1 VSLGKKPP
9 PLPPHRWARFRRL
22 LSFYLECVQEDHQQ
36 EVRFQR
42 DSRRKEYVPL
52 GLPKEWNLLEGAEA
66 QPRFPLAAADL
77 LSKTRLK
84 GQSAQFFCGYPLLA
98 SWEPHEAGDEP
109 SCHLLPLFT
118 QPVELASNGSLYQ
131 RGERTLRLTPDWP
144 RVNREALRR
153 LFGSTEEQNEV
164 LEHLGILDWSPE
176 LPAVR
181 IGDVVRKLLEL
192 KLPIPVI
199 EPLEPENL
207 VSGNYTGEG
216 ETGLLNRAILYTA
229 EPSRY
234 TAGLERELRELV
246 KVSDHQLDGT
256 ALAPLFAEGW
266 VAPPP
271 PQEPRGVIEVRG
283 LNGEQRRACE
293 AALNA
298 PLTVVTGPPGTGKS
312 QVVINV
318 VANGFL
324 QGTPV
329 VFSSRNRKAVTVVED
344 RLNSIA
350 DAPILFRLGSQEGL
364 AARLSNV
371 LTQLLASGSRPEAG
385 ALLKAKREEYAAAVA
400 RRSDLGRRIEL
411 VRVARNTVDQL
422 DRALEPWR
430 TRLSRDEYAQLGG
443 TPPADVPALEDAV
456 RLLAS
461 HAPSSPTK
469 RDGLLSAIRRS
480 FDVKRAGRTLDAASR
495 VLPVLGLVPSRAADA
510 SFLDRWLDY
519 ATRAI
524 DLAKASMA
532 VRQYRASLD
541 SLLSLPPVDEL
552 ALDMSHARLEV
563 WRIGREV
570 LELHR
575 SQLGSN
581 LTSHTRTAAAEFLAV
596 ARSLIGQ
603 DPGSKDAWRP
613 RRQMQEL
620 LPRVTPFLPAWAVT
634 NLSAPGAISFHAGI
648 FEVAVIDEASQCDI
662 PSAIPL
668 LYRSKRAVIIG
679 DPQQLR
685 HITTLPQGRESQLAA
700 KHKLTETADQPFTFV
715 NNSLF
720 DVAAASASAG
730 MFALRDHYRSH
741 GDIVGFANTHW
752 YGKDLRILTDYCGLK
767 TPDGE
772 PAGIKWLQVKS
783 EIFRPSGG
791 GAIAPEEA
799 SLVVEDVVAL
809 LARPEFKGSVGVVSP
824 FRAQANRIREGL
836 YKRLSPEAIE
846 RVELV
851 ADTAHGFQGDE
862 RDLIVFSPCVGAP
875 MPSGSRRFL
884 AKTANLFN
892 VAVTRARAQLRV
904 IGDLAACEVSG
915 IPHVEAFA
923 QHYRRLQAEAARPA
937 DDSIGFYEKPL
948 EEALRAAGITAIPQY
963 VFGRYRLDLAV
974 VEGEVKIDIEVDGEH
989 FHKDWTGE
997 RCWEDLNRDHY
1008 LTQRGWRVLRFWAV
1022 EVRDHPARCVERVV
1036 KVLSSL
1042 RNRVSDGA
1050 ERAVRV
1056 RSATTL

>member
-1 VSLGKKPP
+1 MKPA
-9 PLPPHRWARFRRL
+9 PLPSHRWARFRRL
-22 LSFYLECVQEDHQQ
+22 LAYYLECVQEDHQQ
-36 EVRFQR
+36 EVRFQL

-52 GLPKEWNLLEGAEA
+52 PLPKEWNLLEGAEA

-84 GQSAQFFCGYPLLA
+84 GQSAQFFYGYPLLA
-98 SWEPHEAGDEP
+98 SWEPHGEGDKP

-118 QPVELASNGSLYQ
+118 QPVELASSGSLYE
-131 RGERTLRLTPDWP
+131 RGERKLKLTPDSP
-144 RVNREALRR
+144 RVNREAFRR

-164 LEHLGILDWSPE
+164 LEHLGLLNWSPE

-181 IGDVVRKLLEL
+181 IGDAVRKLLEL
-192 KLPIPVI
+192 KVPLPLI
-199 EPLEPENL
+199 EPPEPENL
-207 VSGNYTGEG
+207 GFGKYTGEG

-229 EPSRY
+229 EPSPY

-246 KVSDHQLDGT
+246 KASDQQLDGT

-266 VAPPP
+266 VTPPP
-271 PQEPRGVIEVRG
+271 PQEPRGVVEVRG

-293 AALNA
+293 AALNG

-324 QGTPV
+324 QGLPV
-329 VFSSRNRKAVTVVED
+329 VFSSRNRKAVTVVEE
-344 RLNSIA
+344 RLNAIA
-350 DAPILFRLGSQEGL
+350 EATILFRLESQEGL
-364 AARLSNV
+364 AARLSAV
-371 LTQLLASGSRPEAG
+371 LTQLLSSGSRPEAG
-385 ALLKAKREEYAAAVA
+385 PLLNSKREEYTAAVA
-400 RRSDLGRRIEL
+400 RRSDLGDRIEQ
-411 VRVARNTVDQL
+411 VRVARNAVDRL
-422 DRALEPWR
+422 DCALEPWR
-430 TRLSRDEYAQLGG
+430 ARLSRDEYSQLAASSA
-443 TPPADVPALEDAV
+443 ADASALEGAV
-456 RLLAS
+456 QLLAA
-461 HAPSSPTK
+461 HAPSSPT
-469 RDGLLSAIRRS
+469 RRGGLFAAIRRP
-480 FDVKRAGRTLDAASR
+480 FDVKKAERILETASR
-495 VLPVLGLVPSRAADA
+495 VLTLLGPIPSRAADA
-510 SFLDRWLDY
+510 SFLDRWLEY
-519 ATRAI
+519 ANRALE
-524 DLAKASMA
+524 LAKASITI
-532 VRQYRASLD
+532 RQHRSALD
-541 SLLSLPPVDEL
+541 SLLTLPPIDEL
-552 ALDMSHARLEV
+552 AFDMNHARFEV

-575 SQLGSN
+575 AQLGSG
-581 LTSHTRTAAAEFLAV
+581 LTSYARTAAAEFLAV
-596 ARSLIGQ
+596 ARSLAGL
-603 DPGSKDAWRP
+603 DPSSREAWRP
-613 RRQMQEL
+613 RRQIQEL

-634 NLSAPGAISFHAGI
+634 NLSAPGAIPFHAGL
-648 FEVAVIDEASQCDI
+648 FDVAVIDEASQCDI

-668 LYRSKRAVIIG
+668 LFRSKRAVIIG

-685 HITTLPQGRESQLAA
+685 HITTLPPPRESQLAA
-700 KHKLTETADQPFTFV
+700 KYGLIEAADQPFTFV

-720 DVAAASASAG
+720 DVAAASSSAG

-741 GDIVGFANTHW
+741 GDIIGFANAHW

-791 GAIAPEEA
+791 GAIATEEA
-799 SLVVEDVVAL
+799 SRVVEDVVTL
-809 LARPEFKGSVGVVSP
+809 LARPDFKGTVGVVSP

-836 YKRLSPEAIE
+836 HKRLSPEVME

-862 RDLIVFSPCVGAP
+862 RDIIVFSPCVGSP
-875 MPSGSRRFL
+875 MPPGGRRFL

-892 VAVTRARAQLRV
+892 VAITRARAQLRV
-904 IGDLAACEVSG
+904 IGDLAACESSG

-923 QHYRRLQAEAARPA
+923 QHYRRLQAEAARPE

-948 EEALRAAGITAIPQY
+948 EEALRDAGIIAIPQY

-974 VEGEVKIDIEVDGEH
+974 VEGELKIDIEVDGEH

-1022 EVRDHPARCVERVV
+1022 EVRDDPARCVERVL
-1036 KVLSSL
+1036 KHI
-1042 RNRVSDGA
+1042 GA
-1050 ERAVRV
+1050 RGPGGSGSGHSPARV
-1056 RSATTL
+1056 RSETTV